1 METLKSHE
9 YEFKQVIS
17 NRIAHCDNQLKNNG
31 QFITYEDEWIITFL
45 NGEHYSKP
53 VMKALK
59 DALVQDIEQWTS
71 LVWQQI
77 VRQLWEDNN
86 RDRSLFY
93 IATEMLLI
101 KDFKH

>member
-1 METLKSHE
+1 MEALKSRE
-9 YEFKQVIS
+9 SEFKQIIS
-17 NRIAHCDNQLKNNG
+17 NRIAHCNEQLKNNEV
-31 QFITYEDEWIITFL
+31 IAEDDNFFFFK

-93 IATEMLLI
+93 IATEILLI
-101 KDFKH
+101 KDFGH